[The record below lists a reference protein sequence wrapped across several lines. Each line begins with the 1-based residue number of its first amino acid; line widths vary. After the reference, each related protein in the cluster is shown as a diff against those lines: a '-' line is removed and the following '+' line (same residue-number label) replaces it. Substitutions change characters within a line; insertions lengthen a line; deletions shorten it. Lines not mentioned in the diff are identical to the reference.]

1 MVDEKDLTPGVG
13 DDADLD
19 FDLLGVFSG
28 EKLTP
33 DQAAQELNPLKFF
46 SPNAAD
52 EKPVEPPLA
61 VSTAEAVQKL
71 ITVKSRR
78 SRRLGPKH
86 RLITAT
92 NQSSRD
98 PESSGLEDHPS
109 GPRDGELFYLSEY
122 ISPEYLQQKTADI
135 KDPAVLKEIDSIQV
149 FWSERSG
156 QYELDI
162 DDTASEIVREIVAD
176 YNSALGLDP
185 RDQVSDDDMWTGK
198 AA

>member
-1 MVDEKDLTPGVG
+1 MVNESDLTPDLGA
-13 DDADLD
+13 ADQELD
-19 FDLLGVFSG
+19 PLKFFSG

-78 SRRLGPKH
+78 SGLGPKH
-86 RLITAT
+86 RLIKAT
-92 NQSSRD
+92 NQSSQD

-109 GPRDGELFYLSEY
+109 GQRDGELFYLSEY

-185 RDQVSDDDMWTGK
+185 RDQVSDDDMWAGK